1 MKFLH
6 QTWGAVVFAIKR
18 ISSQPG
24 LALAMVLSISVAIAL
39 TMSVPIY
46 ADAVYHYLFSENVL
60 LEDKESFLKA
70 QPIKRPSFFLLFRY
84 LDSPDQGKRWEE
96 LKPLNDF
103 LSQRT
108 SIELGLRGKM
118 TVHFMA
124 STHLGLYPVT
134 ETDFIKTPPLV
145 ETNFASL
152 SGIGAHIELLEGSL
166 PVSRD
171 SATDRSV
178 DILISE
184 QMSNE
189 MGLQVGEHYLA
200 VQKYIKESQ
209 MTLIQIPVRIAGVWR
224 ASNPEE
230 PYWYIQ
236 PDALQKQMLV
246 TEDVFIRQV
255 DPILPQ
261 CIPLSSWYLV
271 MDESSIRYQD
281 ALLMIGRIK
290 LVELKAV
297 GLLRNLSLEQSPVK
311 ALQQYQ
317 ERATLL
323 MVQLYA
329 ISIPVLGLI
338 LTFISLTAGLAVEQK
353 RNEIAVVRS
362 RGAMVIQMIEIAL
375 FESLLLSVVGF
386 ALSLPISLGAAKLI
400 GRSLSFL
407 HFSSPVS
414 LPVKITGSAIILGV
428 AGVCLAVLSQIAPTI
443 SASTLTIVSYK
454 QEQARI
460 LRKPWWQRAWLDLF
474 LLLVASYGTYLLR
487 QQGAI
492 ALMGSRDPFENPL
505 LFLIPSITILSIT
518 LLFCRVMP
526 YLMDGIT
533 WVVDKTP
540 SVGILMA
547 ARHLSRSPNLYVTP
561 LILLVL
567 TLSLSGFTTSLA
579 DTMDRQLYD
588 QVYYQVGSDLSFL
601 DEGLNVTS
609 GSLIATPNTLLSILQ
624 PQENTSNQEITKRK
638 TGFLPIS
645 EYTRFPGVIAG
656 TRVGQ
661 YAAGFSIAGTNE
673 TAIFLGIDRV
683 DFPKVAF
690 WRNDFSEQSLGEL
703 MNALALTPDGVLI
716 PQSAMNQEA
725 LNLGDVLQVSVA
737 DDLGINVRIPLKIVG
752 SFRLFPGWYPD
763 QGILLVGNLD
773 QLFEAAGGQYPYRV
787 WFKTSP
793 GADLSLIGEQTVR
806 AIKIRLLNW
815 QGAMSQIRSVQQS
828 PDRQGLL
835 GLLSVGFLAAAILTV
850 IGFFLFA
857 LFSFQRRFIEMGIL
871 RAIGLSATQMAS
883 FLACELAFLILMG
896 VAVGT
901 GLGVGASRLFIPFFQ
916 VGSGARALIPPYM
929 VKISWVEISR
939 VYALFGLMFI
949 FAFASLVVLLRRI
962 KIFQAIKLG
971 ESY

>member
-1 MKFLH
+1 
-6 QTWGAVVFAIKR
+6 
-18 ISSQPG
+18 
-24 LALAMVLSISVAIAL
+24 
-39 TMSVPIY
+39 
-46 ADAVYHYLFSENVL
+46 
-60 LEDKESFLKA
+60 
-70 QPIKRPSFFLLFRY
+70 
-84 LDSPDQGKRWEE
+84 
-96 LKPLNDF
+96 
-103 LSQRT
+103 
-108 SIELGLRGKM
+108 
-118 TVHFMA
+118 
-124 STHLGLYPVT
+124 
-134 ETDFIKTPPLV
+134 
-145 ETNFASL
+145 
-152 SGIGAHIELLEGSL
+152 
-166 PVSRD
+166 
-171 SATDRSV
+171 
-178 DILISE
+178 
-184 QMSNE
+184 
-189 MGLQVGEHYLA
+189 
-200 VQKYIKESQ
+200 
-209 MTLIQIPVRIAGVWR
+209 
-224 ASNPEE
+224 
-230 PYWYIQ
+230 
-236 PDALQKQMLV
+236 
-246 TEDVFIRQV
+246 
-255 DPILPQ
+255 
-261 CIPLSSWYLV
+261 
-271 MDESSIRYQD
+271 
-281 ALLMIGRIK
+281 
-290 LVELKAV
+290 
-297 GLLRNLSLEQSPVK
+297 
-311 ALQQYQ
+311 
-317 ERATLL
+317 
-323 MVQLYA
+323 
-329 ISIPVLGLI
+329 
-338 LTFISLTAGLAVEQK
+338 
-353 RNEIAVVRS
+353 
-362 RGAMVIQMIEIAL
+362 
-375 FESLLLSVVGF
+375 
-386 ALSLPISLGAAKLI
+386 
-400 GRSLSFL
+400 
-407 HFSSPVS
+407 
-414 LPVKITGSAIILGV
+414 
-428 AGVCLAVLSQIAPTI
+428 
-443 SASTLTIVSYK
+443 
-454 QEQARI
+454 
-460 LRKPWWQRAWLDLF
+460 
-474 LLLVASYGTYLLR
+474 
-487 QQGAI
+487 
-492 ALMGSRDPFENPL
+492 
-505 LFLIPSITILSIT
+505 
-518 LLFCRVMP
+518 
-526 YLMDGIT
+526 
-533 WVVDKTP
+533 
-540 SVGILMA
+540 
-547 ARHLSRSPNLYVTP
+547 
-561 LILLVL
+561 
-567 TLSLSGFTTSLA
+567 
-579 DTMDRQLYD
+579 MDRQLYD

-737 DDLGINVRIPLKIVG
+737 DDSGINVRIPLKIVG